1 MKIKILLLSLM
12 LACGVYAQQQVV
24 DEIAAVV
31 GNEIIMKSELDYQVK
46 LTAAQ
51 QKIDPSTPGLE
62 QQVLNQMIDEKLAY
76 AQALLDSIQV
86 SDDEVNQR
94 IDYQINYFEQQ
105 YGSKEK
111 VEQLYG
117 MSIEKIKRT
126 LEDPVRK
133 QILVQK
139 LEQKKFGDVSATR
152 REVDEFFNTY
162 KDSIGVIPEKVQIA
176 HIFLVPK
183 ATEAMKE
190 QAKAKAEA
198 ILDSIKHGAD
208 FAEMAKKYSEDP
220 GSAAEGGDLGWVG
233 KGVFYPEFEA
243 AAFALKPG
251 EISGVVESPVG
262 FHIIQMIERRGD
274 KIHVRHILIKIQ
286 KGDQADLNT
295 IEKLTAIRDSI
306 VKGDSTFAYYAKKYS
321 EDKESS
327 VFGGDLGTFYMNQL
341 DPAMREIVT
350 KLKVGEISFP
360 KRIDYGSGNYG
371 YHIVLLEKRVPQHQ
385 ANLNEDYEQIKK
397 LADNFKKQK
406 EYNKW
411 IDQLKKNIYWKV
423 LLTEK

>member
-1 MKIKILLLSLM
+1 MRIKILFLSLF
-12 LACGVYAQQQVV
+12 LVCAVYAQQQVI
-24 DEIAAVV
+24 DEVAAVV

-51 QKIDPSTPGLE
+51 QKINPSTPGLE
-62 QQVLNQMIDEKLAY
+62 QKVLDQMIDEKLAY
-76 AQALLDSIQV
+76 AQALLDSITV

-117 MSIEKIKRT
+117 MSIEKIRRT

-133 QILVQK
+133 QKVVQN
-139 LEQKKFGDVSATR
+139 LEQKKFGDVNASR
-152 REVDEFFNTY
+152 REVQEFFNTY
-162 KDSIGVIPEKVQIA
+162 KDSIGVIPEKVQVA
-176 HIFLVPK
+176 HIFMVPK
-183 ATEAMKE
+183 ATAAMKE

-251 EISGVVESPVG
+251 ELSGVVESPVG

-274 KIHVRHILIKIQ
+274 
-286 KGDQADLNT
+286 
-295 IEKLTAIRDSI
+295 
-306 VKGDSTFAYYAKKYS
+306 
-321 EDKESS
+321 
-327 VFGGDLGTFYMNQL
+327 
-341 DPAMREIVT
+341 
-350 KLKVGEISFP
+350 
-360 KRIDYGSGNYG
+360 
-371 YHIVLLEKRVPQHQ
+371 
-385 ANLNEDYEQIKK
+385 
-397 LADNFKKQK
+397 
-406 EYNKW
+406 
-411 IDQLKKNIYWKV
+411 
-423 LLTEK
+423 